1 MVKDTIRFELLKP
14 RFWSPGG
21 SSSQTF
27 APLTRAAV
35 HRAERVLEVRLPRE
49 YLELLEV
56 QNGGSVDD
64 AFDAFP
70 SERATSWADDHVPF
84 DTLAGIG
91 PHDSWPS
98 VTASGLPGFPAGTVH
113 LCGDGHFNVVLDYRE
128 GDIPTVGW
136 LDLECGED
144 FTLAPDFRTFIEGL
158 VPVASFPQ
166 EELEPIF
173 HIERPGKNAT
183 YCGFD
188 LSANLDWVAEA
199 DITPALLT
207 CPNCERLQAEWA
219 EVARR
224 KAQDAQ

>member
-1 MVKDTIRFELLKP
+1 MRFDLVKP
-14 RFWSPGG
+14 RFWSQRG

-27 APLTRAAV
+27 GPLTLAAV
-35 HRAERVLEVRLPRE
+35 ERAEAVTGVRFPRE

-64 AFDAFP
+64 AFNAFP
-70 SERATSWADDHVPF
+70 SERPTSWADDHVPF

-98 VTASGLPGFPAGTVH
+98 VTARLPAFPTGVLYLTGDVH
-113 LCGDGHFNVVLDYRE
+113 INIVLDYRT
-128 GDIPTVGW
+128 GDVPSVAW
-136 LDLECGED
+136 LDLECDEQ
-144 FTLAPDFRTFIEGL
+144 FTLALDFRMFIEGL
-158 VPVASFPQ
+158 VPVADFPE

-188 LSANLDWVAEA
+188 LSARIEWVAEP
-199 DITPALLT
+199 DVTPQLLT
-207 CPNCERLQAEWA
+207 CPDCERLQAEWA
-219 EVARR
+219 EVARQR
-224 KAQDAQ
+224 ARED